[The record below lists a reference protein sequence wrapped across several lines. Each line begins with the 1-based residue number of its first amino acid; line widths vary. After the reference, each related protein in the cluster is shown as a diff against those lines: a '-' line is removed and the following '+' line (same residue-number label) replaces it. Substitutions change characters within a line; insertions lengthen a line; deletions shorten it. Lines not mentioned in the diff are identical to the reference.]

1 MKKILAFLI
10 IFSTLFLTSCFDS
23 KEVDN
28 MVYVVA
34 IGTDKEDD
42 GQYSYTFQYALPLNI
57 SKGSSGDGEP
67 LQCETVTDTNIYSA
81 IDSMSRI
88 ISKEIILSH
97 LKLIAFSQDIAFDGL
112 EKFKPEILSDIEIL
126 PSACVVIT
134 QGTAEDYLKN
144 VSSPLELNPAK
155 YYNFAFDE
163 KNSPFIEAFYLKNFF
178 EKSDYVIPLV
188 YAEDKKADTDGG
200 IVFKD
205 HKQISYLTA
214 DEIPYFKL
222 LSGTLN
228 SFTIDLTGQ
237 GFSAVVTQQKKP
249 FIKVDKDN
257 LNVYITLYLT
267 KQIHGTPSK
276 DADNMINNK
285 IRTKCLNIIKKAQS
299 KNADI
304 LNIKTAFRPHFLT
317 LDQFETFNF
326 YEKYPEIYFDVKIK

>member
-155 YYNFAFDE
+155 YYNFAYDE
-163 KNSPFIEAFYLKNFF
+163 KNSPFIEAFYLKSFF

-188 YAEDKKADTDGG
+188 YAQDKKADTDGG

-317 LDQFETFNF
+317 LDQFETFSF